1 MWLLE
6 NHGLEVYVLVLE
18 GGLGIDFVLVQPPD
32 RKLRKTSLELELNP
46 KKKMY
51 VCVCMRVSACLS

>member
-18 GGLGIDFVLVQPPD
+18 GGLGIKFVLVHPPD
-32 RKLRKTSLELELNP
+32 RKLGKTSLELELNP
-46 KKKMY
+46 KKK
-51 VCVCMRVSACLS
+51 